1 LRIVSNHE
9 ISANWPSMMR
19 VPVVRGRAFTE
30 ADRANAPKV
39 VLVGETAARR
49 LWPGEDPIG
58 KPLNL
63 GIPGFAADTARVV
76 GVVGD
81 VRYTSPDSAPGI
93 DVYVSYLQMP
103 DMPVTM
109 LVRTAG
115 DPLALVASL
124 RRAVHGVAPNAPV
137 YDARPLVQRIGD
149 SMALARFGTSLLTSF
164 ATVALVLAML
174 GVYGVLAFTVVQ
186 RTREIG
192 VRLALGATPTSV
204 VQLVVGRG
212 VVIAVA
218 GGIVGIVGAHATTR
232 VLRSL
237 LYDVA
242 PSDPATYVGII
253 VLLVAAVIV
262 ASWIPARQA
271 SRVAPAE
278 ALRVD

>member
-1 LRIVSNHE
+1 
-9 ISANWPSMMR
+9 
-19 VPVVRGRAFTE
+19 
-30 ADRANAPKV
+30 
-39 VLVGETAARR
+39 
-49 LWPGEDPIG
+49 
-58 KPLNL
+58 
-63 GIPGFAADTARVV
+63 
-76 GVVGD
+76 
-81 VRYTSPDSAPGI
+81 
-93 DVYVSYLQMP
+93 MP
-103 DMPVTM
+103 DVPVTM

-124 RRAVHGVAPNAPV
+124 RRAIHGVAPNAPV
-137 YDARPLVQRIGD
+137 YDARRLAQRVGD

-192 VRLALGATPTSV
+192 VRLALGATPALV

-218 GGIVGIVGAHATTR
+218 GGIVGIVGAQVTTR

-242 PSDPATYVGII
+242 PSDPATYIGII
-253 VLLVAAVIV
+253 VLLVAAVIA
-262 ASWIPARQA
+262 ASWLPARQA

>member
-1 LRIVSNHE
+1 
-9 ISANWPSMMR
+9 
-19 VPVVRGRAFTE
+19 VPVVQGRAFTD
-30 ADRANAPKV
+30 ADRAHAPKV

-58 KPLNL
+58 KPLYL
-63 GIPGFAADTARVV
+63 GLSGFDTDTARVV

-81 VRYTSPDSAPGI
+81 VRYASIDSVPDI
-93 DVYVSYLQMP
+93 DIYVSYLQMP
-103 DMPVTM
+103 DVPVTM

-124 RRAVHGVAPNAPV
+124 RRAIHGVAPNAPV
-137 YDARPLVQRIGD
+137 YDARRLAQRVGD

-192 VRLALGATPTSV
+192 IRLALGATPVSV
-204 VQLVVGRG
+204 VHLVVGRG
-212 VVIAVA
+212 VVIAAA
-218 GGIVGIVGAHATTR
+218 GGIVGIVGAQATTR

-242 PSDPATYVGII
+242 PSDPATYIGII
-253 VLLVAAVIV
+253 VVLIAAVIA

-278 ALRVD
+278 ALRVN